1 MKRIITLFALASSLV
16 FSGALLADDHAAR
29 PDHFEGL
36 PAANI
41 IAALENLAEYT
52 EKLASLHDA
61 PPDANEMAQ
70 VHILSYTI
78 DNALERILEDV
89 EDIAET
95 LEEVHV
101 ASETMDRETVQKRGT
116 VYLDASQALVKDQNT
131 LA

>member
-16 FSGALLADDHAAR
+16 FSGALLADDHADR

-41 IAALENLAEYT
+41 SVALENLAEYN
-52 EKLASLHDA
+52 EKLAALLEG
-61 PPDANEMAQ
+61 PLDANDMAQ
-70 VHILSYTI
+70 VHILSYTLE
-78 DNALERILEDV
+78 NALERILEDV

-101 ASETMDRETVQKRGT
+101 ASEAMDRETVQKRGK
-116 VYLDASQALVKDQNT
+116 VYLDASQALVK
-131 LA
+131 